1 MKKTII
7 LSDFDGTI
15 TTINVLDSLY
25 EKFGGPGFR
34 NHMERWRRGE
44 ISTMEEIE
52 LIFRTVKATRQDMET
67 FLRTVDLDPGFK
79 SLVNYCNNQDIPFA
93 VISDGLRWYIDYIL
107 DFHDAGIPDVY
118 AGDISFTSD
127 GFRFDFPW
135 YDPAYPLR
143 STAKPLIV
151 KDYQQQGYS
160 VIFIGDGLTDVEAAE
175 VADVI
180 YAKDVLLYEAGE
192 RGIQAQQFENMHD
205 IYREL

>member
-1 MKKTII
+1 
-7 LSDFDGTI
+7 
-15 TTINVLDSLY
+15 
-25 EKFGGPGFR
+25 
-34 NHMERWRRGE
+34 MERWRRGE

-67 FLRTVDLDPGFK
+67 FLRTVELDPGFK
-79 SLVNYCNNQDIPFA
+79 SLVNYCNNQDTPFA

-107 DFHDAGIPDVY
+107 DFHEVGIPDVY

-127 GFRFDFPW
+127 GFHFDFPW

-151 KDYQQQGYS
+151 KDYQRQGYS